1 MKITVR
7 IEKNKLSKNN
17 KAALFLDIFNLG
29 KRYRIAVGYSVH
41 VDCFDEIAQRV
52 KKNISAHKEIN
63 ALIETKIN
71 EVEKKILLARVTNQ
85 APILKDNELRK
96 NIDAEQKT
104 FSQFVHQYIKNNSNK
119 LSEKTKRGYLLIA
132 RNAEQFFKQIL
143 LKDITI
149 QKIDEFENY
158 LSGLGHA
165 KNYTIKLV
173 GRFKTVLNIA
183 HAYGYIKNN
192 PAKNHK
198 TYLKKEEILKDFL
211 EAEEI
216 KLIEN
221 SFAILTKQEHNVACW
236 FLLSC
241 YTGLRFSDIFNFN
254 FDAVVKKNEL
264 IVKTEKTGS
273 IVSIGINEKITEC
286 LERVKNLSQICS
298 SQKTNVHLKTIAQKS
313 AVSKKI
319 SFHTA
324 RHTFACMCAEV
335 GVPIEVT
342 QKWLGHSD
350 TKTTLIYYKLKNKKM
365 TEFAHLFNSI

>member
-216 KLIEN
+216 KKIEN
-221 SFAILTKQEHNVACW
+221 SLTFLTKQEHHVACW

-254 FDAVVKKNEL
+254 FNSSVKKNEL

-286 LERVKNLSQICS
+286 LERVKKFSQICS

-365 TEFAHLFNSI
+365 TEFAHLFNAL